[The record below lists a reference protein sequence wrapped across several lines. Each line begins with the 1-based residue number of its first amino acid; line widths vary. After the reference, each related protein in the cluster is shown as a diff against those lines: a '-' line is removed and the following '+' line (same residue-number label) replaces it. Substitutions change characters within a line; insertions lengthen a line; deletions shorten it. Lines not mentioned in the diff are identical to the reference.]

1 MLYYF
6 GMPPFR
12 DHWDYFRDLLGQ
24 QHLPVDLFRGYVTNV
39 VHERDVCVSQRQ
51 HEQLVEQ
58 INFLSKVRRGAV
70 TQDLDGIEE
79 MEWPEGPNFWSQKC
93 DAQLML
99 SLTRRGFS
107 STTLLIYESIEH
119 WPFEI
124 QKVIGWKVR
133 QFRQLSTLEEWQ
145 RTPINPWRLKPKV
158 PSITCTLSHISRP
171 SGAV

>member
-1 MLYYF
+1 MRARTELIAHEASQFIAADLLPARVSIISVCDRQNILNMLYYF
-6 GMPPFR
+6 GMRPFR
-12 DHWDYFRDLLGQ
+12 DHWEYFRDLFGQ

-58 INFLSKVRRGAV
+58 INFFSKVRRGAV

-79 MEWPEGPNFWSQKC
+79 MEWPEGPNFWSPKC

-99 SLTRRGFS
+99 SLRRRGFS

-124 QKVIGWKVR
+124 
-133 QFRQLSTLEEWQ
+133 
-145 RTPINPWRLKPKV
+145 
-158 PSITCTLSHISRP
+158 
-171 SGAV
+171 